1 MMTVFLSAWSV
12 LKNAPVP
19 NYAQPKQP
27 SDFTAM
33 EDERKREAHRD
44 RFFDNRE
51 DKPYGI
57 VERMPRPDMGHGESS
72 FDSERMNTG
81 TSVFNPSPSWRN
93 PGHGPVQEMV
103 DTYAIPY
110 ANRLNNMAG
119 EMGAT
124 PATPPA
130 TPPTPPLTDGRKIG
144 VQQPTQQYFLDAQTG
159 IQQHPTTQLPRNPQ
173 YYAGREGYL

>member
-1 MMTVFLSAWSV
+1 MSIFESAWNI

-81 TSVFNPSPSWRN
+81 TSVFNPTPSWQN
-93 PGHGPVQEMV
+93 VGQGPVGEM
-103 DTYAIPY
+103 Y

-119 EMGAT
+119 EMGT
-124 PATPPA
+124 TQ
-130 TPPTPPLTDGRKIG
+130 TPPTPTTAMGATGGQVG
-144 VQQPTQQYFLDAQTG
+144 VQQTP
-159 IQQHPTTQLPRNPQ
+159 PPRQPNYPSSVPGLYPSQ
-173 YYAGREGYL
+173 K